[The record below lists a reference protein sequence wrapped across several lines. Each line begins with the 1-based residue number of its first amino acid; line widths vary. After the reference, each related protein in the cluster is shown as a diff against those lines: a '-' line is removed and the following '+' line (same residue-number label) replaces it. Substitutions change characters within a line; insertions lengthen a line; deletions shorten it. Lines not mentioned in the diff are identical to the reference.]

1 MIMGKNH
8 MSYGITKEKFVEE
21 FEQLNQ
27 QFRKVEQKLSVNIDL
42 EILSRF
48 QQLDN
53 AVTFTMQP
61 LKRIK
66 NQLNHDR
73 HVIQPNH
80 ACIKE
85 KSALV

>member
-1 MIMGKNH
+1 MIMVKNN
-8 MSYGITKEKFVEE
+8 MCYGVTKEKFVEE

-66 NQLNHDR
+66 NQLYYDR
-73 HVIQPNH
+73 HVIQSNH
-80 ACIKE
+80 SYIKE
-85 KSALV
+85 ESALV